1 MYEEIFKYAE
11 DEMKKTEDVFLKEI
25 GRLRLGRASVSLL
38 EEVFVDYYGSKLPI
52 NQLATITIPQPQLL
66 LIQPWDKSMIE
77 KIVKAIQ
84 LGNIGLNPMPDVN
97 LIRIS
102 IPPLSEE
109 RRKELVKILKKMEE
123 QAKIEVR
130 EIRRKTNEE
139 VKKLE
144 KDKKISE
151 DESFQLTEKIQK
163 ITNRFME
170 EIEKKTLSKEKEI
183 ME

>member
-1 MYEEIFKYAE
+1 MYEEIFRSAE
-11 DEMKKTEDVFLKEI
+11 SEMKNTEESFLKEI
-25 GRLRLGRASVSLL
+25 GKLRLGRASVSLL

-66 LIQPWDKSMIE
+66 MIQPWDKSMIE

-84 LGNIGLNPMPDVN
+84 LSNVGLNPLPDASI
-97 LIRIS
+97 IRIS

-109 RRKELVKILKKMEE
+109 RRKELIKILKKMEE
-123 QAKIEVR
+123 QAKIEIR
-130 EIRRKTNEE
+130 EIRRKINEE
-139 VKKLE
+139 LKKFE

-151 DESFQLTEKIQK
+151 DDSFKLIERIQK
-163 ITNRFME
+163 LTDKFVE
-170 EIEKKTLSKEKEI
+170 EIEKKTSAKEKEI